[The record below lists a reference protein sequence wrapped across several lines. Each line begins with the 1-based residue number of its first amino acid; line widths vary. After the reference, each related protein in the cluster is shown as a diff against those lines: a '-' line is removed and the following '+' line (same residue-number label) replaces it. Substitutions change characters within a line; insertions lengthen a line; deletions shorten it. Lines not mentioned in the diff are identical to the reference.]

1 MVNKK
6 QFGKFQSGVVVFG
19 IIVIALVIALS
30 LFGNASGAFHLVQQP
45 STPPP
50 APPEPFIII
59 DCIQGFVPSQ
69 DGLECIRDS
78 NIPVT
83 DIFGVISI
91 LLDIPFQTLMTMAVL
106 IIAVVI
112 AIHLILIVRRG
123 KKKWHV

>member
-30 LFGNASGAFHLVQQP
+30 LFGNASGAFHLIQQP
-45 STPPP
+45 STP
-50 APPEPFIII
+50 APLEPFIII

-112 AIHLILIVRRG
+112 AIPLILIVRRG
-123 KKKWHV
+123 KKK